1 MQSEVLN
8 IVHVVQGVIL
18 LSSPVII
25 LWKVQMEIKKKMR
38 LFFIWAVGLLVVLFG
53 LLRMLRADFTSDVTW
68 TYTELLIWT
77 SLDVSVG
84 IVVISLPVLDAWLA
98 GGWRKAMTKMGR
110 TTHGGGL
117 GSSGYGNLDRS
128 GFGTMQSHRT
138 TGTKSGGHGTS
149 REYGESVEDIID
161 KKGGAMELTGIMRTD
176 EYAVHFTSK
185 DEEEHVGVHS
195 SVAPGMD
202 PKYATGLARQR

>member
-1 MQSEVLN
+1 MTMQGEVLN
-8 IVHVVQGVIL
+8 VVHVVQGVIL

-25 LWKVQMEIKKKMR
+25 LWKVKMEIKKKMR

-110 TTHGGGL
+110 TTNNSRGMGH
-117 GSSGYGNLDRS
+117 SGYGNLDRS
-128 GFGTMQSHRT
+128 GFGTMKSHRT
-138 TGTKSGGHGTS
+138 TGTRTATVGSS
-149 REYGESVEDIID
+149 RDYSESVEDIID
-161 KKGGAMELTGIMRTD
+161 KKSGAVELTGIMRTD
-176 EYAVHFTSK
+176 EYAVHYTTK
-185 DEEEHVGVHS
+185 EEEGHAVQQPH
-195 SVAPGMD
+195 VAPVVD
-202 PKYATGLARQR
+202 AKYTGIAR

>member
-1 MQSEVLN
+1 M
-8 IVHVVQGVIL
+8 VQGVIL
-18 LSSPVII
+18 LSSPVVI
-25 LWKVQMEIKKKMR
+25 LWKVQMDVKKKMR

-53 LLRMLRADFTSDVTW
+53 LLRMLRADFTSDVMW

-117 GSSGYGNLDRS
+117 SSNGYGNLDRS
-128 GFGTMQSHRT
+128 GFGTMKSHRT
-138 TGTKSGGHGTS
+138 TGTRSGIHGS
-149 REYGESVEDIID
+149 GEYGESVEDIVD
-161 KKGGAMELTGIMRTD
+161 KKGAGIELAGIIRTD

-185 DEEEHVGVHS
+185 DEEDQVGTPSRVR
-195 SVAPGMD
+195 PRTD
-202 PKYATGLARQR
+202 REYNTGIAR